1 MSKLVESQTPEQP
14 PHFTEAMVR
23 SGGALEAHG
32 KTSTSEVN
40 QQIQQKTKV
49 EVSVWI
55 LNTSTLFIKYI
66 IKKNQIIPK
75 NICSPKIE
83 WAFC

>member
-1 MSKLVESQTPEQP
+1 MSKLVDSQTPEQP

-66 IKKNQIIPK
+66 ILKKQIIPK

>member
-23 SGGALEAHG
+23 IRGALEAHG

-40 QQIQQKTKV
+40 QQIQQKTKL

-66 IKKNQIIPK
+66 IFKKQVIPK

>member
-14 PHFTEAMVR
+14 PHFTGAMVR
-23 SGGALEAHG
+23 AGGALEAHG

-40 QQIQQKTKV
+40 QQIQQKTKL
-49 EVSVWI
+49 EVSVWV

-66 IKKNQIIPK
+66 IKKKTN
-75 NICSPKIE
+75 NS
-83 WAFC
+83 